1 MIKRQLFEL
10 FKFQIP
16 YYLKVADQCNMI
28 NSVENRSPF
37 LDYNLFKYIFLKEK
51 YKFDK
56 KFTKIILREI
66 LIDKLPKE
74 LVYRKDKGGFGSSID
89 INKLKTKKNIEM
101 ILDSKISRS
110 ILTRDI
116 KVDELLNDKSI
127 FKNLLVLSYLSTQY
141 KLSLNI

>member
-51 YKFDK
+51 YKFYK

-74 LVYRKDKGGFGSSID
+74 VIFRKKKGGFGSSID
-89 INKLKTKKNIEM
+89 INSLKTKKNVEM
-101 ILDSKISRS
+101 ILDCKIARMILSKIL
-110 ILTRDI
+110 I
-116 KVDELLNDKSI
+116 
-127 FKNLLVLSYLSTQY
+127 
-141 KLSLNI
+141 